1 MNEELF
7 PDDSDKLDPDKVL
20 AHMESPTVLARWEGT
35 LGEMVRVAEVELRKA
50 LDNPDGAPEL
60 ARRVVYSICEH
71 QGGTVMYLPRGTI
84 LKRAMRD
91 AAIYQDWRDHGVKPA
106 DMVSKYDL
114 SSQTIYDIIAR
125 QRALHRKSEPD
136 LFGFDEGTI
145 H

>member
-50 LDNPDGAPEL
+50 LINPDNAPEL

-84 LKRAMRD
+84 
-91 AAIYQDWRDHGVKPA
+91 V
-106 DMVSKYDL
+106 
-114 SSQTIYDIIAR
+114 
-125 QRALHRKSEPD
+125 
-136 LFGFDEGTI
+136 
-145 H
+145 